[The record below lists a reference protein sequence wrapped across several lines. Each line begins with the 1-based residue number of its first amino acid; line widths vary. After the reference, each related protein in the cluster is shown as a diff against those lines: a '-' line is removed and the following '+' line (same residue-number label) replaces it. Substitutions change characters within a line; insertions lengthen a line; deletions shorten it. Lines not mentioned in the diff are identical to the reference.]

1 MKYFL
6 SFLTIGTLLL
16 SGCRTAKNTAGPS
29 QEPVFEIT
37 ATVFDPGT
45 TYATTRIPALVM
57 TAKGT
62 LLAFCEARVNNTGDW
77 ADIDIVMRRSTDGGK
92 TWEDNVVIA
101 ARENKRPTSN
111 CTPIVD
117 RDGKTIHVLYQRN
130 YSNCFYVR
138 STDDGKTWSAP
149 SDITNAFEQFRPEYN
164 WKVLAPGPGHAIQ
177 LQKGAHAGR
186 LVVPVWLCEPN
197 PKIPGGDHRPSCIA
211 TVYSDDLGK
220 TWKRGDIITNTTAEI
235 KNPSEHVAIETT
247 DGRVMLNIR
256 TESEPHRRMVAY
268 SADGATGWT
277 KPAFDDELFDPVCM
291 ASLIRVSSTDKGGKS
306 RIAFVNPDSEND
318 PEPMNNR
325 GNRKRQ
331 NLTVKLSYDDGQSW
345 PVKKVIDPGKAGYSD
360 LAVGPDGMIYCLYET
375 NEAEKQSWRYR
386 VVLKRFNLAWLTD
399 QKDTGNVATLTK

>member
-1 MKYFL
+1 MKNFL
-6 SFLTIGTLLL
+6 LSLIASTLLMG
-16 SGCRTAKNTAGPS
+16 SCRTAKNTATTN
-29 QEPVFEIT
+29 QEPVFETT

-57 TAKGT
+57 TKKGT
-62 LLAFCEARVNNTGDW
+62 LLAFCEARVNNMSDW

-92 TWEDNVVIA
+92 NWGDNIVIA
-101 ARENKRPTSN
+101 AREPKRPTSN

-130 YSNCFYVR
+130 YSNCYYVK
-138 STDDGKTWSAP
+138 STDDGRTWSVP
-149 SDITNAFEQFRPEYN
+149 TDITYAFEKFRPEYN

-177 LQKGAHAGR
+177 LQKGARAGR
-186 LVVPVWLCEPN
+186 LVVPIWLCEPN
-197 PKIPGGDHRPSCIA
+197 PKIPGGDHRPSCVA
-211 TVYSDDLGK
+211 TVFSDDFGK
-220 TWKRGDIITNTTAEI
+220 TWQRGDIITNTTAEI
-235 KNPSEHVAIETT
+235 KNPSEHVALETT

-256 TESEPHRRMVAY
+256 TESDPHRRMVAY
-268 SADGATGWT
+268 SSDGATGWT

-291 ASLIRVSSTDKGGKS
+291 ASLIRVSGSDKGGKN
-306 RIAFVNPDSEND
+306 RILFVNPDSEND
-318 PEPMNNR
+318 TEPMNNR

-331 NLTVKLSYDDGQSW
+331 NLTAKLSYDDGQNWS
-345 PVKKVIDPGKAGYSD
+345 VKKVIDPGKAGYSD

-375 NEAEKQSWRYR
+375 NEAEKQSWRYK